1 MTNCTAEP
9 VAGASEEPLLL
20 PLVFLLL
27 LLLLSLLLLL
37 LSSEAGTIKVLA
49 LAAALRR
56 IGDKGAKR
64 LIWAAN
70 LRATRE

>member
-1 MTNCTAEP
+1 